1 MISQRIKAL
10 RTKASGLPMRPGV
23 YLMRD
28 KNGTVIYVGKSRK
41 LKNRVSSYF
50 VDTKHTVKTARMVSL
65 VVDFDYILCDTE
77 MEALTLENTL
87 IKEYSP
93 RYNIKLKD
101 AKSYPYIKINAGDFP
116 KVEVTR
122 TRKSDGAAYFGPY
135 RSASMAYEAL
145 EVVCGIFALPT
156 CKYRFPKDTGKI
168 RPCLYRQMGRCCAP
182 CVPDITKEAYRDLIS
197 SAKRVFEGK
206 TKEAEGELT
215 RRMYD
220 AADKERFELAA
231 HYRNSITALRQLS
244 EKQKVVS
251 DGKDER
257 DVFALWEGDGAGV
270 LAVLQI
276 REGKLLY
283 KNEYTFDHSALT
295 DGEDLCALLTEY
307 YSDTIPPK
315 EILLDRP
322 LEEEALSLISDFLS
336 QKAGRRV
343 YIKCPQ
349 RGPLKQLCDM
359 AKDNARQKAETVRE
373 KDDKAE
379 RTLARL
385 ASLLGLEVLPARI
398 EAYDISNFGDEAIT
412 CGMVVYENGAP
423 KKSDYRTFKIRTTDG
438 ADDYG
443 AMKEAISRRLSH
455 IGDGTASLSE
465 KPDLILLDGGV
476 GHVHTIRPV
485 LEEKYPDI
493 PLFGMVKDEYHKT
506 RCLTDGEY
514 EISIA
519 NEKAVFPFIF
529 SIQEEVHRTAIRA
542 MKKRKTRSLKK
553 STLEQIQGIGTAKAR
568 ILLKRFGSIS
578 AIKEADVEALAS
590 VKGITQTDALKI
602 RKFYQ
607 EQDEKS
613 TKIAK
618 TPIDTPKNTE
628 E

>member
-1 MISQRIKAL
+1 MVSQRIKAL

-295 DGEDLCALLTEY
+295 DSEDLCALLTEY
-307 YSDTIPPK
+307 YTDAIPPK

-322 LEEEALSLISDFLS
+322 LEEEALSLMSDFLS

-343 YIKCPQ
+343 YIRYPQ

-529 SIQEEVHRTAIRA
+529 GIQEEVHRTAIRA

-578 AIKEADVEALAS
+578 AIKEADAETLAA

-607 EQDEKS
+607 EQEEKS
-613 TKIAK
+613 AKIIK
-618 TPIDTPKNTE
+618 TPTDTPQNTE

>member
-1 MISQRIKAL
+1 
-10 RTKASGLPMRPGV
+10 
-23 YLMRD
+23 
-28 KNGTVIYVGKSRK
+28 
-41 LKNRVSSYF
+41 
-50 VDTKHTVKTARMVSL
+50 
-65 VVDFDYILCDTE
+65 
-77 MEALTLENTL
+77 L

-101 AKSYPYIKINAGDFP
+101 AKSYPYIKISAGEFP

-135 RSASMAYEAL
+135 RSAAMAYEAL

-231 HYRNSITALRQLS
+231 HYRNSITALKQLS

-257 DVFALWEGDGAGV
+257 DVFALWEGEGAGV

-283 KNEYTFDHSALT
+283 KNEYTFDRAALT
-295 DGEDLCALLTEY
+295 ETEDLSALLTEY
-307 YSDTIPPK
+307 YNEATPPK
-315 EILLDRP
+315 EILLDRAI
-322 LEEEALSLISDFLS
+322 EEDALSLLSDFLS

-343 YIKCPQ
+343 HIKCPQ
-349 RGPLKQLCDM
+349 RGPLKQLCDL

-385 ASLLGLEVLPARI
+385 AALLGMESLPERI

-423 KKSDYRTFKIRTTDG
+423 KKSDYRTFKIRTTGG

-443 AMKEAISRRLSH
+443 AMKEAISRRLAH

-476 GHVHTIRPV
+476 GHVCTIRPI
-485 LEEKYPDI
+485 LEASYPEI
-493 PLFGMVKDEYHKT
+493 ALFGMVKDEYHKT

-519 NEKAVFPFIF
+519 NEKAVFPFIYG
-529 SIQEEVHRTAIRA
+529 IQEEVHRTAIRA
-542 MKKRKTRSLKK
+542 MKKRKTKSLKK
-553 STLEQIQGIGTAKAR
+553 STMEQIQGNGDAKAR

-578 AIKEADVEALAS
+578 AIKES
-590 VKGITQTDALKI
+590 
-602 RKFYQ
+602 
-607 EQDEKS
+607 DEETLS
-613 TKIAK
+613 A
-618 TPIDTPKNTE
+618 
-628 E
+628 

>member
-231 HYRNSITALRQLS
+231 HYRNSITA
-244 EKQKVVS
+244 
-251 DGKDER
+251 
-257 DVFALWEGDGAGV
+257 
-270 LAVLQI
+270 
-276 REGKLLY
+276 
-283 KNEYTFDHSALT
+283 
-295 DGEDLCALLTEY
+295 
-307 YSDTIPPK
+307 
-315 EILLDRP
+315 
-322 LEEEALSLISDFLS
+322 
-336 QKAGRRV
+336 
-343 YIKCPQ
+343 
-349 RGPLKQLCDM
+349 
-359 AKDNARQKAETVRE
+359 
-373 KDDKAE
+373 
-379 RTLARL
+379 
-385 ASLLGLEVLPARI
+385 
-398 EAYDISNFGDEAIT
+398 
-412 CGMVVYENGAP
+412 
-423 KKSDYRTFKIRTTDG
+423 
-438 ADDYG
+438 
-443 AMKEAISRRLSH
+443 
-455 IGDGTASLSE
+455 
-465 KPDLILLDGGV
+465 
-476 GHVHTIRPV
+476 
-485 LEEKYPDI
+485 
-493 PLFGMVKDEYHKT
+493 
-506 RCLTDGEY
+506 
-514 EISIA
+514 
-519 NEKAVFPFIF
+519 
-529 SIQEEVHRTAIRA
+529 
-542 MKKRKTRSLKK
+542 
-553 STLEQIQGIGTAKAR
+553 
-568 ILLKRFGSIS
+568 
-578 AIKEADVEALAS
+578 
-590 VKGITQTDALKI
+590 
-602 RKFYQ
+602 
-607 EQDEKS
+607 
-613 TKIAK
+613 
-618 TPIDTPKNTE
+618 
-628 E
+628 

>member
-1 MISQRIKAL
+1 MVSQRIKAL

-307 YSDTIPPK
+307 YSDSIPPK

-322 LEEEALSLISDFLS
+322 LEEEALSLMSDFLS

-343 YIKCPQ
+343 YIRYPQ

-385 ASLLGLEVLPARI
+385 AALLGMEVLPERI

-529 SIQEEVHRTAIRA
+529 GIQEEVHRTAIRA

-578 AIKEADVEALAS
+578 AIKEADVETLAA

-607 EQDEKS
+607 EQEEKS
-613 TKIAK
+613 AK
-618 TPIDTPKNTE
+618 TIKTPTDTPQNTE